1 MNYKSLGSISLSFLL
16 LFGMFSC
23 GPNNTEE
30 KQESSDEFEQAETDL
45 KDQIQEVIYEIPS
58 PSEIPSLLERTGA
71 EYNEAMVNDE
81 AKADQYLTKNEQ
93 AALNLGVYASDI
105 GYLISYDKV
114 QEALTYMNAA
124 KKLADNLGIT
134 GSFNAGLINRFEE
147 NISNKDSLNALL
159 NETLA
164 ETDDYLK
171 DNDRNKMAAMVIAGS
186 FVEGLYISTALID
199 TYPKDLL
206 PEDKRILILTPL
218 MRVVADQKNSLSEV
232 IKMLETV
239 EKSSTTDELITKLK
253 DLKKDYETLNIDEQ
267 IKNNRADLVLS
278 DESLNNITTKTA
290 EIRASIVN

>member
-81 AKADQYLTKNEQ
+81 AKADQYLTENEQ

-134 GSFNAGLINRFEE
+134 GSFNAELINRFEE

>member
-134 GSFNAGLINRFEE
+134 GSFNAELINRFEE

>member
-124 KKLADNLGIT
+124 KKIG
-134 GSFNAGLINRFEE
+134 R
-147 NISNKDSLNALL
+147 
-159 NETLA
+159 
-164 ETDDYLK
+164 
-171 DNDRNKMAAMVIAGS
+171 
-186 FVEGLYISTALID
+186 
-199 TYPKDLL
+199 
-206 PEDKRILILTPL
+206 
-218 MRVVADQKNSLSEV
+218 
-232 IKMLETV
+232 
-239 EKSSTTDELITKLK
+239 
-253 DLKKDYETLNIDEQ
+253 
-267 IKNNRADLVLS
+267 
-278 DESLNNITTKTA
+278 
-290 EIRASIVN
+290 